1 MMLYRVS
8 LRLVV
13 VGALLLPSACAV
25 VTLPGG
31 EPKPPVPVVT
41 PQPEPVPPPTPAPS
55 APRTQPDA
63 GVVAAYS
70 PLLDKAETAASQ
82 GDYEQALAL
91 LERAQRIAPD
101 SAAVYLAMARTYASK
116 GDAARARATAERGL
130 LYCSVGDVCDE
141 LRAYIRQ

>member
-25 VTLPGG
+25 VSLPGG

-41 PQPEPVPPPTPAPS
+41 PQPEPVPPTPAPS

-130 LYCSVGDVCDE
+130 LYCSVGNVCDE